1 MLELGWRFAGL
12 PASMRRKLEAVKPDG
27 GVPPAIRCR
36 FELGHTARAGVFFI
50 VRRTAGAS
58 PLPLACRQ
66 RSTRSNKIYDF
77 VRNVRPTRAPLRGTL
92 PASLC
97 FLAGTR
103 PSKKRIALYFVAT
116 ATKLLRRA
124 SQTSHLYLKAENIF
138 FDSPTAGHLP
148 CRFHFF
154 LASSRRFVYNI
165 PRLGRVLPSRRP
177 FTSVFVCLSG
187 VARRR
192 CNTQEARV
200 A

>member
-1 MLELGWRFAGL
+1 MQAFARVCS
-12 PASMRRKLEAVKPDG
+12 P
-27 GVPPAIRCR
+27 
-36 FELGHTARAGVFFI
+36 TARTDFCSKNPHTCRTISIFGPVQQGELP
-50 VRRTAGAS
+50 RRGK
-58 PLPLACRQ
+58 R
-66 RSTRSNKIYDF
+66 
-77 VRNVRPTRAPLRGTL
+77 RPPG
-92 PASLC
+92 
-97 FLAGTR
+97 GR
-103 PSKKRIALYFVAT
+103 PSKKRIALYFVAN